1 MPEEFLVAGRR
12 IDTKIMTAQKFGFEL
27 LSVVKPTKTL
37 FQKNNFF
44 ATLGGASAAWYRAG
58 GPMGEGGERAK
69 DLSQKKYKKYL
80 IALVLYM
87 TLNHLTP

>member
-37 FQKNNFF
+37 FQKNHFF
-44 ATLGGASAAWYRAG
+44 ATSKIFRPRGTGLGDPWERG
-58 GPMGEGGERAK
+58 GRGLKTSPRRNIR
-69 DLSQKKYKKYL
+69 S
-80 IALVLYM
+80 I
-87 TLNHLTP
+87 